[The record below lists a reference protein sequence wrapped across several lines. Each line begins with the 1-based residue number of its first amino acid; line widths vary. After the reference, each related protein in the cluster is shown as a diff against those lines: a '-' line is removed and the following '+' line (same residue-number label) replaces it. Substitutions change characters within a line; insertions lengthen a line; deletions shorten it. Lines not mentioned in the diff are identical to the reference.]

1 MMKKPRLNTPGACR
15 KAQIA
20 ALTNSLEIKRQAR
33 AQRLDRAADF
43 ATVRSYSGVHRSGM
57 ISATGLS
64 VRRQV
69 TAHRHGVKRGARTS
83 TVPNNDTN
91 RRER

>member
-1 MMKKPRLNTPGACR
+1 M
-15 KAQIA
+15 
-20 ALTNSLEIKRQAR
+20 
-33 AQRLDRAADF
+33 
-43 ATVRSYSGVHRSGM
+43 VRSYSGVHRSGM

-64 VRRQV
+64 VRREF
-69 TAHRHGVKRGARTS
+69 TAHRHGLNRGARTS

>member
-1 MMKKPRLNTPGACR
+1 
-15 KAQIA
+15 
-20 ALTNSLEIKRQAR
+20 
-33 AQRLDRAADF
+33 
-43 ATVRSYSGVHRSGM
+43 VHRSGT

-69 TAHRHGVKRGARTS
+69 TAHRHGVKRGARTF

-91 RRER
+91 RRQR